1 MKLIIDVAEDFNP
14 KTDNILVFNG
24 NRKYWELQA
33 KDTFLKQA
41 RKEIEEAK
49 TQISILS
56 KRLDEANKNVAKMA
70 EVLKKEISK

>member
-14 KTDNILVFNG
+14 KTDNILVFN
-24 NRKYWELQA
+24 RKKKYWELQA

-49 TQISILS
+49 TKISILS

>member
-24 NRKYWELQA
+24 KSKYWELQS

-41 RKEIEEAK
+41 RREIEEAK
-49 TQISILS
+49 IKISTLS
-56 KRLDEANKNVAKMA
+56 KRLDEANRNLAKMA
-70 EVLKKEISK
+70 EVLKKEIAK